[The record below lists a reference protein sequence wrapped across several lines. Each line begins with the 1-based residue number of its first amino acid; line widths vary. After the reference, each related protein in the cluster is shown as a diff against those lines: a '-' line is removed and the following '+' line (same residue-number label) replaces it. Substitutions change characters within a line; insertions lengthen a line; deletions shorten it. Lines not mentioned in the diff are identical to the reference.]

1 MMEKAKYKLDEN
13 GTPVLEI
20 EKPKETKLKGKPPT
34 SQTQIVRQSSLNRA
48 VDLVCSSMKYDEGD
62 IEKILE
68 VAGKFEKW
76 VKRYE

>member
-1 MMEKAKYKLDEN
+1 MEKAKYKLNEN
-13 GTPVLEI
+13 GEPVLEI
-20 EKPKETKLKGKPPT
+20 ERPKLKPPT

-62 IEKILE
+62 VENILKIAE
-68 VAGKFEKW
+68 KFEKW